1 MSPLSPF
8 RPKPGQAHQI
18 EMGPQVHVELH
29 RAPQHH
35 TTLPMDGVGP
45 AGALCLRES
54 LELEA
59 QAHTRRD

>member
-8 RPKPGQAHQI
+8 RPEPGQAHQV
-18 EMGPQVHVELH
+18 ETGPQVHAGLH

-35 TTLPMDGVGP
+35 ATLPVDGVGL

-54 LELEA
+54 L
-59 QAHTRRD
+59 QAKLNTRRG